1 MRGRIIQ
8 LSRNAFAVMLLGG
21 AMIGQQSSPNSNK
34 GTVVRTLPRNTTT
47 SPNVVQQPVFYAGR
61 VMLDTGIA
69 PPSPAAIV
77 RICNGISRRETLTA
91 PDGSFSFM
99 LGDRYSEVIP
109 DASDDTRN
117 FSADTQ
123 FSRGMV
129 TSSGQ
134 NPSQSVVTDC
144 EIHADLGGYTSS
156 SIHLDPSLN
165 NANIGIIMLHS
176 RTKKAEGMVT
186 VASLAVPSKA
196 RHEFEKGSEELEK
209 GKLPEAEKALQK
221 AIDDYPKFAE
231 AWTRMGDLEERRKNT
246 AAAEKDY
253 QQAIESDQYLPL
265 PYLRL
270 AFLNAVASHWDE
282 ARQLTEKVISLD
294 PTDFM
299 MAYYY
304 NAVAEFNLNHVA
316 KAETSALHAEK
327 MDGQHSEPR
336 IELLLASIYV
346 SKESYATAADH
357 YRAFLKMVPD
367 GPISDRVKNDLAK
380 VDQLAQSKPPAAPTP
395 APTSK

>member
-1 MRGRIIQ
+1 MRGKIIQ
-8 LSRNAFAVMLLGG
+8 LSWNVLVLVLLPC
-21 AMIGQQSSPNSNK
+21 AMIGQQSGPGNK
-34 GTVVRTLPRNTTT
+34 STVVRTLPRTTTT
-47 SPNVVQQPVFYAGR
+47 SPNVVQQPVFYAGK

-117 FSADTQ
+117 FSADSQ

-129 TSSGQ
+129 VTPAGQ
-134 NPSQSVVTDC
+134 GTLQNVVTDC

-176 RTKKAEGMVT
+176 RTKRAEGMVT
-186 VASLAVPSKA
+186 VASLAVPGKA

-209 GKLPEAEKALQK
+209 GKLPEAEKSLQK

-231 AWTRMGDLEERRKNT
+231 AWTRMGDLEQRRKNT

-253 QQAIESDQYLPL
+253 QQAIDADSYLPL

-270 AFLNAVASHWDE
+270 AYLDAVASHWNE
-282 ARQLTEKVISLD
+282 ARQFTEKVISLD

-327 MDGQHSEPR
+327 MDSAHSEPR

-346 SKESYATAADH
+346 SKESYATAAEH

-380 VDQLAQSKPPAAPTP
+380 VDQLAQSKPPASPAPS
-395 APTSK
+395 PTSK